1 MKKKLLMVLGILGMS
16 YQTCKAQDFTFS
28 QFYEQPII
36 RNPALAGV
44 FTGDLRVSAA
54 YRDQWS
60 SITIPFRTSA
70 VSVEYKIPVNEKN
83 DYLTIASLMSVDAAG
98 DINLKRTQFKPAI
111 NFHKSLSGNKDTY
124 LSGAFMFGIVSSH
137 FDASKLIL
145 GDQFKNGAFDA
156 SNASAQPLENTGY
169 SYWDLSAGLCFS
181 SSINEHTNFYIA
193 TGMTH
198 VTNPTI
204 KSTTGSV
211 PDAVPSKISINTGIH
226 AQTGD
231 NGHIMAFAD
240 YFVQGG
246 NRQILGGFMYGFN
259 LVEYNN
265 AEPDIFYIGSFL
277 RWGDAIIP
285 AVKFG
290 LSHFNIGV
298 SYDVNISKL
307 NVASNWRGGLE
318 VTLSYTDFLKIR
330 STSLDKVRCTRF

>member
-1 MKKKLLMVLGILGMS
+1 MKKILLVFSIALGC
-16 YQTCKAQDFTFS
+16 YQICIAQDFTFS

-60 SITIPFRTSA
+60 SITVPFRTSA
-70 VSVEYKIPVNEKN
+70 VSIEYKIPVNEKN
-83 DYLTIASLMSVDAAG
+83 DYLTVASLMSVDAAG

-111 NFHKSLSGNKDTY
+111 NFHKSLSGNRDTY

-145 GDQFKNGAFDA
+145 GDQYRNGAYDPT
-156 SNASAQPLENTGY
+156 NASSQTITNTGY
-169 SYWDLSAGLCFS
+169 SYWDMSAGLCFS
-181 SSINEHTNFYIA
+181 TSINDHTNFYIA

-198 VTNPTI
+198 VTNPVI

-211 PDAVPSKISINTGIH
+211 PDAVPSKISINSGIH
-226 AQTGD
+226 AQTGE
-231 NGHIMAFAD
+231 NGHVMAFAD

-246 NRQILGGFMYGFN
+246 NRQLLAGCMYGFN
-259 LVEYNN
+259 IAEYSNS
-265 AEPDIFYIGSFL
+265 EPDIFYMGSFV

-285 AVKFG
+285 AVKIG
-290 LSHFNIGV
+290 LAHFDLGV
-298 SYDVNISKL
+298 SYDINISKL

-330 STSLDKVRCTRF
+330 NSSIDKVRCTRF

>member
-1 MKKKLLMVLGILGMS
+1 MKKFILVFGIALS
-16 YQTCKAQDFTFS
+16 CYQICIAQDCTFS

-60 SITIPFRTSA
+60 SITVPFRTSA
-70 VSVEYKIPVNEKN
+70 VSIEYKIPVNEKN

-111 NFHKSLSGNKDTY
+111 NFHKSLSGNRDTY

-145 GDQFKNGAFDA
+145 GDQYRNGAYDP
-156 SNASAQPLENTGY
+156 SNSSAQPITNTGY
-169 SYWDLSAGLCFS
+169 SYWDMSAGLCFS
-181 SSINEHTNFYIA
+181 TSINDHTNFYIA

-198 VTNPTI
+198 VTNPVI
-204 KSTTGSV
+204 KSTTGNV
-211 PDAVPSKISINTGIH
+211 PDAVPSKISINSGIH

-246 NRQILGGFMYGFN
+246 NHQLLAGCMYGLN
-259 LVEYNN
+259 IAEYSN
-265 AEPDIFYIGSFL
+265 AEPDIFYLGSFV

-285 AVKFG
+285 AVKIG
-290 LSHFNIGV
+290 LAHFDLGV
-298 SYDVNISKL
+298 SYDINISKL

-318 VTLSYTDFLKIR
+318 VTLAYTDFLKIR
-330 STSLDKVRCTRF
+330 NSSIDKVRCTRF

>member
-1 MKKKLLMVLGILGMS
+1 MKKISISVICLLS
-16 YQTCKAQDFTFS
+16 SFYQICHAQDFTFS

-60 SITIPFRTSA
+60 SITVPFRTSA
-70 VSVEYKIPVNEKN
+70 VSVEYKIPINEKN

-111 NFHKSLSGNKDTY
+111 NFHKSLSGNRDTY

-145 GDQFKNGAFDA
+145 GDQYRNGAYNA
-156 SNASAQPLENTGY
+156 SNTSQQPITNTGY
-169 SYWDLSAGLCFS
+169 SYWDMSAGLCFS
-181 SSINEHTNFYIA
+181 TSLNDRTNFYIA

-198 VTNPTI
+198 VTNPVI

-211 PDAVPSKISINTGIH
+211 PDAVPSKISINSGIH
-226 AQTGD
+226 AQSGE
-231 NGHIMAFAD
+231 NGHVMAFAD

-246 NRQILGGFMYGFN
+246 NHQLLAGCMYGFN
-259 LVEYNN
+259 IAEYNN
-265 AEPDIFYIGSFL
+265 SEPDIFYLGSFV

-285 AVKFG
+285 AVKIG
-290 LSHFNIGV
+290 LSHFNLGV
-298 SYDVNISKL
+298 SYDINISKL

-330 STSLDKVRCTRF
+330 NSSIDKVRCTRF

>member
-1 MKKKLLMVLGILGMS
+1 MKKILLVFSIALGC
-16 YQTCKAQDFTFS
+16 YQICIAQDFTFS

-60 SITIPFRTSA
+60 SITVPFRTSA
-70 VSVEYKIPVNEKN
+70 VSIEYKIPVNEKN
-83 DYLTIASLMSVDAAG
+83 DYLTVASLMSVDAAG

-111 NFHKSLSGNKDTY
+111 NFHKSLSGNRDTY

-145 GDQFKNGAFDA
+145 GDQYRNGAYDPT
-156 SNASAQPLENTGY
+156 NASSQTITNTGY
-169 SYWDLSAGLCFS
+169 SYWDMSAGLCFS
-181 SSINEHTNFYIA
+181 TSINDHTNFYIA

-198 VTNPTI
+198 VTNPVI

-211 PDAVPSKISINTGIH
+211 PDAVPSKISINSGIH
-226 AQTGD
+226 AQTGE
-231 NGHIMAFAD
+231 NGHVMAFAD

-246 NRQILGGFMYGFN
+246 NRQLLAGCMYGFN
-259 LVEYNN
+259 IAEYSNS
-265 AEPDIFYIGSFL
+265 EPDIFYMGSFV

-285 AVKFG
+285 AVKIG
-290 LSHFNIGV
+290 LAHFDLGV
-298 SYDVNISKL
+298 SYDINISKL

-318 VTLSYTDFLKIR
+318 VTLSYTDFIN
-330 STSLDKVRCTRF
+330 SSIDKVRCTRF